1 MRTEI
6 LNGTSKMDFYK
17 KILLFTAFAG
27 LLSGCE
33 LTEDDKKNL
42 DKASV
47 NLEKVAI
54 APLISFPAE
63 NKNIE
68 NIIEVIVDID
78 TSVQYKSL
86 ALLVDGK
93 EIAIDVEAPYE
104 FTWDPYFWSENTE
117 ATFLIR
123 AVTEDDN
130 LLRSE
135 IRTVQI
141 DSNVR
146 NQIKYLTPTP
156 NQIFKNT
163 QSTNIS
169 WAARTGASNYEYRV
183 NDTTYNTTST
193 TESIALSQV
202 GNYSLAVRAIDA
214 QGHKGQWSD
223 EQTISLASP
232 DAPVLYS
239 SSPIAATNNWLVQL
253 NWSGSLISSE
263 LQIATDTNFTSV
275 LENEELSVNT
285 YLASLVTGIYYAR
298 TRTTNEFGHVSD
310 WSDVNTLEVGLFSQ
324 KVDMNTYGGWSN
336 EDAPV
341 DFVIEDEHL
350 VVTARTSNESDGS
363 GDDFYVSKVDL
374 QGNEIWGKSYKPQM
388 NSPKS
393 IALTSS
399 GYVLP
404 GSGTNWSDGKV
415 MALDDL
421 GNQEWQATY
430 RSSEDLNA
438 GEYGTYTRE
447 RINNIIEISVNKFV
461 ALQSTTN
468 CTYTGPAD
476 QWGHRPATCPS
487 VENII
492 KTIDHTGGGD
502 PVITDHQVVQ
512 PDSGKYDSFTQ
523 LLLTDSGLY
532 VAGRYTADNDSSQD
546 SSDDSFTPSASAS
559 GAVLLKL
566 SQTDGSILSTRTA
579 GGIKDSSLTSIAETK
594 AGDIVVGFSNYY
606 VGVASTFKANSSE
619 TESTIEGSMH
629 YSQVVAD
636 PSGNGY
642 VMLAQHR
649 NNDNYLLTRYD
660 ESNNQVGDSI
670 YLTQCF
676 NQLRVAKIKSH
687 PKHGIVIL
695 GTDKWGSS
703 YSDTHTVY
711 FNLTDDF
718 KYACPE

>member
-1 MRTEI
+1 
-6 LNGTSKMDFYK
+6 MDFYK
-17 KILLFTAFAG
+17 KTLLFTAFAG

-68 NIIEVIVDID
+68 NVIEVIVDID

-93 EIAIDVEAPYE
+93 EVAIDVEAPYE

-141 DSNVR
+141 DADVR
-146 NQIKYLTPTP
+146 NQVKYLIPTA
-156 NQIFKNT
+156 NQIFKNIN
-163 QSTNIS
+163 STNIS
-169 WAARTGASNYEYRV
+169 WTARSAASNYEYRV
-183 NDTTYNTTST
+183 NGTTYNTTST
-193 TESIALSQV
+193 TESIALPQV

-232 DAPVLYS
+232 DAPILYS
-239 SSPIAATNNWLVQL
+239 STPVAASNDWQVQL
-253 NWSGSLISSE
+253 NWSGSLINSE
-263 LQIATDTNFTSV
+263 LQVATDINFISI
-275 LENEELSVNT
+275 LESDELSVNT

-298 TRTTNEFGHVSD
+298 IRTTNEFGHVSE
-310 WSDVNTLEVGLFSQ
+310 WSDVNTLEIGLFSQ
-324 KVDMNTYGGWSN
+324 KVDMHTYGGRSN

-341 DFVIEDEHL
+341 DFVMEDEHL
-350 VVTARTSNESDGS
+350 VITARQSNESDGS

-374 QGNEIWGKSYKPQM
+374 QGNEIWGKSYKPQI
-388 NSPKS
+388 NSAKS
-393 IALTSS
+393 IALTSN

-415 MALDDL
+415 MALDNL
-421 GNQEWQATY
+421 GNQEW
-430 RSSEDLNA
+430 SEDFVSSPNYE
-438 GEYGTYTRE
+438 GEFGGFTQQRVEAIT
-447 RINNIIEISVNKFV
+447 EISAGKFV
-461 ALQSTTN
+461 ALNRIIN
-468 CTYTGPAD
+468 CIYKNESRSLTACPTHVNEVVVINRNAEGLTISSNQIAQPA
-476 QWGHRPATCPS
+476 
-487 VENII
+487 
-492 KTIDHTGGGD
+492 
-502 PVITDHQVVQ
+502 
-512 PDSGKYDSFTQ
+512 SGKYDLFTQ

-532 VAGRYTADNDSSQD
+532 AAGRYTAANDSSQD
-546 SSDDSFTPSASAS
+546 SSADDFTPSASAS

-566 SQTDGSILSTRTA
+566 SKTDGSIISKRTA
-579 GGIKDSSLTSIAETK
+579 GGIKNSSLTSIAETK
-594 AGDIVVGFSNYY
+594 AGDIVVGYSNSYA
-606 VGVASTFKANSSE
+606 GVASTFKADSSE
-619 TESTIEGSMH
+619 TESTIEGTMN
-629 YSQVVAD
+629 YSKIVAD

-660 ESNNQVGDSI
+660 ENNNQVGNSS

-676 NQLRVAKIKSH
+676 NQLRIAKIKSH
-687 PKHGIVIL
+687 PKYGIVIL

>member
-17 KILLFTAFAG
+17 KTLLFTAFAG

-68 NIIEVIVDID
+68 NVIEVIVDID

-93 EIAIDVEAPYE
+93 EVAIDMEAPYE
-104 FTWDPYFWSENTE
+104 FTWDPYFWSENTD

-123 AVTEDDN
+123 AVTEDEN

-141 DSNVR
+141 GANVR
-146 NQIKYLTPTP
+146 NQVKYLTPTA
-156 NQIFKNT
+156 NQIFKNIN
-163 QSTNIS
+163 STNVS
-169 WAARTGASNYEYRV
+169 WNARVGATNYEYRV
-183 NDTTYNTTST
+183 NDTTYSTTST
-193 TESIALSQV
+193 TESIALPQV
-202 GNYSLAVRAIDA
+202 GNYSLAVRAIDG
-214 QGHKGQWSD
+214 QGNKGQWSD
-223 EQTISLASP
+223 EQAMSLASP
-232 DAPVLYS
+232 DAPMLYS
-239 SSPIAATNNWLVQL
+239 STPVAATNNWLVQL
-253 NWSGSLISSE
+253 NWSGSLINSE
-263 LQIATDTNFTSV
+263 LQIATDINFTSI
-275 LENEELSVNT
+275 LESEELSINT
-285 YLASLVTGIYYAR
+285 YLASLVTGVYYAR
-298 TRTTNEFGHVSD
+298 IRTINEFGHVSE

-350 VVTARTSNESDGS
+350 VVTARKSNESDGS

-421 GNQEWQATY
+421 GNQEWY
-430 RSSEDLNA
+430 ENFVSSPNDE
-438 GEYGTYTRE
+438 GEFGGFTQQRVEAITE
-447 RINNIIEISVNKFV
+447 VSVGKFV
-461 ALQSTTN
+461 ALNRTLN
-468 CTYTGPAD
+468 CIYSSESHSGYSCPTHVNEIVVIDPNAEVSNISSSQIAQPA
-476 QWGHRPATCPS
+476 
-487 VENII
+487 
-492 KTIDHTGGGD
+492 
-502 PVITDHQVVQ
+502 
-512 PDSGKYDSFTQ
+512 SGKYDYFTQ
-523 LLLTDSGLY
+523 LLVTDSGLY
-532 VAGRYTADNDSSQD
+532 AAGRYTADNDSSQD

-559 GAVLLKL
+559 GAVLLEL
-566 SQTDGSILSTRTA
+566 SKIDGSILSTRTA

-594 AGDIVVGFSNYY
+594 IGDIVVGFSNYY
-606 VGVASTFKANSSE
+606 VGVASTFKADSSE
-619 TESTIEGSMH
+619 TESTIEGMMH

-660 ESNNQVGDSI
+660 ENNNQVGSST

-676 NQLRVAKIKSH
+676 NQLRIAKIKSH
-687 PKHGIVIL
+687 PKHGIVVL
-695 GTDKWGSS
+695 GTDRWGSS
-703 YSDTHTVY
+703 YDDTHTVY